1 MEISTLYEEQHLLP
15 HIIWVAARPPV
26 PPFSGITS
34 KTLCG
39 LDALLSMTH
48 VDLVTFADE
57 SCLEKTVADLHAFWG
72 GRHIGSVQA
81 ITLQRETGWLGS
93 LVRRQ
98 FQFTTVF
105 DRKALAAKLDQLRW
119 SDPGHLLIF
128 DDIVLAPFA
137 QSYGANAILS
147 PHDCMSEMFRSH
159 AQLLDFSIAKL
170 RKYIQYKIARRYE
183 RRFYSAALLVHVI
196 SQRDRIWMESI
207 NPAARYHVVPNS
219 DLLNPGLVKD
229 DLSPWDTMIWGDLSI
244 AACAQG
250 TREFL
255 SQARQH
261 PRLAGARM
269 ILVGKVSRDVALNMI
284 GRECMAQVDYASRL
298 EDNTGQPRS
307 ARIMV
312 VPDIGGAGIK
322 NRVVNVVSS
331 GLCLACLLPQ
341 MEGVELLADRG
352 AINAL
357 DMRELVDRISIAL
370 DLGDYARIASTGQA
384 LYHAHY
390 SLDSNRRL
398 WRALIERA
406 LSVRNTVN
414 GNLRV
419 VA

>member
-1 MEISTLYEEQHLLP
+1 
-15 HIIWVAARPPV
+15 
-26 PPFSGITS
+26 
-34 KTLCG
+34 
-39 LDALLSMTH
+39 
-48 VDLVTFADE
+48 
-57 SCLEKTVADLHAFWG
+57 
-72 GRHIGSVQA
+72 
-81 ITLQRETGWLGS
+81 
-93 LVRRQ
+93 
-98 FQFTTVF
+98 
-105 DRKALAAKLDQLRW
+105 
-119 SDPGHLLIF
+119 
-128 DDIVLAPFA
+128 
-137 QSYGANAILS
+137 
-147 PHDCMSEMFRSH
+147 
-159 AQLLDFSIAKL
+159 
-170 RKYIQYKIARRYE
+170 
-183 RRFYSAALLVHVI
+183 
-196 SQRDRIWMESI
+196 
-207 NPAARYHVVPNS
+207 
-219 DLLNPGLVKD
+219 
-229 DLSPWDTMIWGDLSI
+229 
-244 AACAQG
+244 
-250 TREFL
+250 
-255 SQARQH
+255 
-261 PRLAGARM
+261 
-269 ILVGKVSRDVALNMI
+269 
-284 GRECMAQVDYASRL
+284 MAQVDYASRL